1 MGQMYNK
8 PRAWGAT
15 AAAATITSIQ
25 IAVGTSSPATV
36 SETEIQSR
44 SFNQLEEYIAHPKMT
59 SCYAVVQSR
68 AKMDANIEK
77 DLELL
82 ELLELLE
89 Q

>member
-1 MGQMYNK
+1 
-8 PRAWGAT
+8 
-15 AAAATITSIQ
+15 
-25 IAVGTSSPATV
+25 
-36 SETEIQSR
+36 
-44 SFNQLEEYIAHPKMT
+44 MT